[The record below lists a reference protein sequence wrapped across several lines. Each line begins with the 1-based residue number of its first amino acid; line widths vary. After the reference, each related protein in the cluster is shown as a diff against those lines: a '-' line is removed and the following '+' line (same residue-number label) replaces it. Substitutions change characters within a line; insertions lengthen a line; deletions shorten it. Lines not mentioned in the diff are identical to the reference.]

1 MKSLLWI
8 GVVGCLVL
16 VGVAMAADKPADG
29 RELYK
34 EYCKSCHGPNSPHG
48 EVTPMSLIVEQWERF
63 FAEKLE
69 PSHRSVLDPKH
80 DNRPVLEVITPEML
94 KKIKEFA
101 IEHAAD
107 SEHPMTCG

>member
-1 MKSLLWI
+1 MKASVFSVLLV
-8 GVVGCLVL
+8 GLAVVGLA
-16 VGVAMAADKPADG
+16 GAAGPPADG
-29 RELYK
+29 RGLYK
-34 EYCKSCHGPNSPHG
+34 EYCKPCHGPNSAQG

-69 PSHRSVLDPKH
+69 PTHRSVLDPKH

-107 SEHPMTCG
+107 SEQPMTCG